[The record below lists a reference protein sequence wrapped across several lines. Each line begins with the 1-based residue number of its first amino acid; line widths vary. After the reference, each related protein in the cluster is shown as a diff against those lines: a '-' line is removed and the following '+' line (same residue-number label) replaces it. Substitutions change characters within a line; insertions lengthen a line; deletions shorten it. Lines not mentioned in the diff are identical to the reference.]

1 MKGNAML
8 HKQSFLKLSL
18 ILLMTLYTGT
28 LSAQDLRS
36 TLFGETEKLMQQAN
50 KLNAE
55 ILSPENYE
63 LAMEKYLGAESDYK
77 AGDDLQD
84 IRDKLKSAID
94 YFLKAI
100 ETGRLAE
107 VTFPTVVAARNDALE
122 SKAPEFSLEL
132 WKEAEEKFN
141 EAARQLENGDVTDAK
156 VYGGEAESFFRKAE
170 LEAIQ
175 TYLLAETRSLL
186 IDAENK
192 YVEDNAPITLQKAK
206 DLVLMTEIELKKD
219 RYDTDEARSLVHQ
232 AKYEAL
238 HSLYL
243 SELITDLIDNDKTF
257 EDLILLSEEPIQRI
271 AGQLDMNAEF
281 DKGYDKAS
289 EQIINEIKLLQ
300 DSLSKESQNLVVT
313 QQELQLLQ
321 EQLSGI
327 EIEKSALSEKMEALE
342 RVKQQFSEVQ
352 KLFYPPEAMVF
363 RDENN
368 IFLRLVGLNFDVGKS
383 DLNPEFYG
391 LLGKVQNAITIFPDC
406 KITIEGHTDS
416 QGGDE
421 TNQKLSQ
428 ERANAV
434 MYYLLANMNI
444 EMTRVKAIGYGE
456 TKPIANNE
464 TSEGRKKNRRI
475 DVIIH
480 PTGL

>member
-1 MKGNAML
+1 M
-8 HKQSFLKLSL
+8 
-18 ILLMTLYTGT
+18 
-28 LSAQDLRS
+28 
-36 TLFGETEKLMQQAN
+36 
-50 KLNAE
+50 
-55 ILSPENYE
+55 
-63 LAMEKYLGAESDYK
+63 
-77 AGDDLQD
+77 
-84 IRDKLKSAID
+84 
-94 YFLKAI
+94 
-100 ETGRLAE
+100 
-107 VTFPTVVAARNDALE
+107 
-122 SKAPEFSLEL
+122 
-132 WKEAEEKFN
+132 
-141 EAARQLENGDVTDAK
+141 
-156 VYGGEAESFFRKAE
+156 
-170 LEAIQ
+170 
-175 TYLLAETRSLL
+175 
-186 IDAENK
+186 
-192 YVEDNAPITLQKAK
+192 
-206 DLVLMTEIELKKD
+206 
-219 RYDTDEARSLVHQ
+219 
-232 AKYEAL
+232 
-238 HSLYL
+238 
-243 SELITDLIDNDKTF
+243 
-257 EDLILLSEEPIQRI
+257 
-271 AGQLDMNAEF
+271 
-281 DKGYDKAS
+281 
-289 EQIINEIKLLQ
+289 
-300 DSLSKESQNLVVT
+300 
-313 QQELQLLQ
+313 
-321 EQLSGI
+321 
-327 EIEKSALSEKMEALE
+327 E